1 MRYDNDHDTGDSGDY
16 DDNDFQYNNLTI
28 YIQVISMQQQ
38 RSNEHKQQLKLQ
50 EIDSKLIEN
59 KRQIENNKIID
70 QKRYER
76 QQEIIKYDNMKLE
89 KQRLAD
95 QYCIIKK

>member
-1 MRYDNDHDTGDSGDY
+1 MIVMLLWNEDDSDS

-28 YIQVISMQQQ
+28 YFQVISMQQQ
-38 RSNEHKQQLKLQ
+38 RCNENKQQLKLQ
-50 EIDSKLIEN
+50 EIDNKLIEN
-59 KRQIENNKIID
+59 KRQTESNKIID
-70 QKRYER
+70 LKRYER
-76 QQEIIKYDNMKLE
+76 QQEMIKYDNMKLE

>member
-1 MRYDNDHDTGDSGDY
+1 MVTVMIMI
-16 DDNDFQYNNLTI
+16 FNLTI